1 MYRPDHAAHTA
12 STAHNDDRVQFL
24 VVGDETS
31 LTELEAELALLPLC
45 ARGRVFVE
53 VGEPSGIVALAAPIR
68 MTVTW
73 LVRAERSGRPGSA
86 QRCERG
92 EAATRAVRAWAAE
105 MLCEGPGR
113 TRAIVTG
120 SWALTTEVGEHLVEV
135 VGMEPDAVSRPSGS
149 R

>member
-12 STAHNDDRVQFL
+12 ATAHHDDRVQFL

-53 VGEPSGIVALAAPIR
+53 VGEPSEVVALAAPIR

-73 LVRAERSGRPGSA
+73 LVRAERSGRPGTA
-86 QRCERG
+86 ERCARG
-92 EAATRAVRAWAAE
+92 EAATRAVSAWSAE
-105 MLCEGPGR
+105 MLCDGPGR

-120 SWALTTEVGEHLVEV
+120 SWELTTEVGQQLVEV
-135 VGMEPDAVSRPSGS
+135 VGMEPGAVSLPSGS

>member
-53 VGEPSGIVALAAPIR
+53 VGEPSEIVALAAPIR

-73 LVRAERSGRPGSA
+73 LVRSARSGRPGTA
-86 QRCERG
+86 ERCAPG
-92 EAATRAVRAWAAE
+92 EAATRAVEAWAAE
-105 MLCEGPGR
+105 MLCDGPGN
-113 TRAIVTG
+113 TRAVVTG

-135 VGMEPDAVSRPSGS
+135 VGMAPDAVSRPSGS

>member
-1 MYRPDHAAHTA
+1 MHRPDHAAHTA
-12 STAHNDDRVQFL
+12 ATAHHDDRAQFL

-53 VGEPSGIVALAAPIR
+53 VGEPAEIVPLAAPMR

-73 LVRAERSGRPGSA
+73 LVRSERSGRPGTA
-86 QRCERG
+86 QPCAHG
-92 EAATRAVRAWAAE
+92 EAATRAVRAWTAE
-105 MLCEGPGR
+105 MLCDGPGS

-120 SWALTTEVGEHLVEV
+120 AWPLATEVGEHLVERA
-135 VGMEPDAVSRPSGS
+135 GMEPGAVSLPSGP